1 MSVRRGLL
9 WPFLLILVGV
19 AFLLANLGLLPPL
32 SGLALL
38 NLWPL
43 VLILLGVEVALGH
56 RSPAIV
62 LGVGVLA
69 VSAGL
74 VVVAAQPYVLSSRPG
89 AVAVSVAREGK
100 GSTGPAERLSLRVNG
115 GAGSYTLRGGS
126 SQLVEATSDR
136 DDLDLRT
143 TYRGDRAE
151 VRVDQSARRGL
162 PIGTSAPAHVEIT
175 LASDVATSLEINA
188 GAGEFVIDL
197 RDVRTTDVRVNVGA
211 ASLRIVLP
219 RPTGEVPIT
228 VSAGASSITVEIP
241 DGVEA
246 SVTTSGALLSTTSEN
261 PRVDGGSTGGY
272 SAAKDRVAV
281 RVTAAASSIV
291 IR

>member
-1 MSVRRGLL
+1 
-9 WPFLLILVGV
+9 
-19 AFLLANLGLLPPL
+19 
-32 SGLALL
+32 
-38 NLWPL
+38 
-43 VLILLGVEVALGH
+43 
-56 RSPAIV
+56 
-62 LGVGVLA
+62 
-69 VSAGL
+69 
-74 VVVAAQPYVLSSRPG
+74 
-89 AVAVSVAREGK
+89 VAVSVAREGK